1 MGGRLRWLWL
11 SGSPPLMLLLCIL
24 LFDESVMVFIFLQ
37 SSLRA
42 VTVMASSPPPYL
54 PLVEDPKDLH
64 PSLPAGQQY
73 YAQPAP
79 GAAGPYYGAPY
90 QPVAAAPTQQLIIN
104 QAPPVI
110 MQPFQY
116 VRSYC
121 GHIVL
126 ACFVFLFCGG
136 LFGLI
141 AFILA
146 GNWRLRTAFTQ
157 TQCRTS
163 VVTRKIRGGG
173 SGSVRSIH
181 QTVSGTSKN

>member
-1 MGGRLRWLWL
+1 VR
-11 SGSPPLMLLLCIL
+11 
-24 LFDESVMVFIFLQ
+24 V
-37 SSLRA
+37 

-104 QAPPVI
+104 QAPAVI
-110 MQPFQY
+110 MQPIQH

-121 GHIVL
+121 GHIVFS
-126 ACFVFLFCGG
+126 CFVFWCCGG

-146 GNWRLRTAFTQ
+146 GNWRQLS
-157 TQCRTS
+157 CNND
-163 VVTRKIRGGG
+163 
-173 SGSVRSIH
+173 SGQFIH
-181 QTVSGTSKN
+181 TNTVA